1 MKQRLE
7 PPRRLEPLGA
17 GIFCVV
23 CGARPYP
30 ELGPP
35 DTREDFDLMRFD
47 RKGRPAENPASGEW
61 FCSRHFERTRRGYR
75 VTAEW
80 IWANEEPARSEA
92 TS

>member
-1 MKQRLE
+1 MK
-7 PPRRLEPLGA
+7 PPREMTIGA

-35 DTREDFDLMRFD
+35 QTRKDFDLMRFD
-47 RKGRPAENPASGEW
+47 HKGHPAENPASGEW
-61 FCSRHFERTRRGYR
+61 FCSQHFKRVGHDYQ

-80 IWANEEPARSEA
+80 IWANEEPVPAEA
-92 TS
+92 AS